1 VTGLAAPLDDK
12 QKLGGVGAGV
22 RLTPAFRLGSADLD
36 AIDHLVEVPGLR
48 PHLLDPVRV
57 VLDEAMSR
65 YAQADAAASDSWLG
79 PRLHAALRLSRR
91 EAGNRDLWR
100 FLGLWAADYVRWRFG
115 PPAGEED
122 PENAAKAERFVG
134 PDSKHALAR
143 LWWMAEVFRDGKDY
157 STAAL
162 ALTNQDIVNN
172 LFRMSISNHRP
183 TALAA
188 LAVLPSSKDGK
199 SLPDGRRANALAK
212 ATNAA
217 ASTLMLDMIG
227 PDAGLDTTARAQWE
241 SVRTDHDPRL
251 YFDELPDGPDDGDTP
266 VGAIAAMKTLLTQ
279 LLAEAPVRGSKPT
292 AA

>member
-1 VTGLAAPLDDK
+1 MTGLAIPLDDK
-12 QKLGGVGAGV
+12 KQLGGVGARV
-22 RLTPAFRLGSADLD
+22 RLTPAFRLGSDDLD
-36 AIDHLVEVPGLR
+36 LTDDVVEVSGLR
-48 PHLLDPVRV
+48 PHLLEPVRV

-65 YAQADAAASDSWLG
+65 YSDADAAASDSWLG

-91 EAGNRDLWR
+91 EAADRDVWR

-115 PPAGEED
+115 AGDDEED

-134 PDSKHALAR
+134 PHSKHAIAR

-157 STAAL
+157 KPAAL

-172 LFRMSISNHRP
+172 FFRMSISNHRP

-188 LAVLPSSKDGK
+188 LGVLPTSEDGK

-212 ATNAA
+212 AANAA
-217 ASTLMLDMIG
+217 ASTLMFDMIG
-227 PDAGLDTTARAQWE
+227 PDGTIDVSARAQWE
-241 SVRTDHDPRL
+241 SVRSDHDPLL
-251 YFDELPDGPDDGDTP
+251 YLEKLPEGPDDGDTP
-266 VGAIAAMKTLLTQ
+266 AEAIAAMKTLLTE
-279 LLAEAPVRGSKPT
+279 LLAEAPVRGTKPT